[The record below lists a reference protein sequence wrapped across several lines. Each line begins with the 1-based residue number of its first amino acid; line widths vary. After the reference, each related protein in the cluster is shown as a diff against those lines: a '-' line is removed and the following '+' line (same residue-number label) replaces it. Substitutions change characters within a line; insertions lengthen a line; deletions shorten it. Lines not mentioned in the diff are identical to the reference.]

1 MKIHSRKFD
10 GTVVR
15 DLRQRARISGFTYL
29 SMLAL
34 VVIMGTMLGAAG
46 EVWHIASK
54 RDKEQELLFVGDQ
67 FRNAI
72 KSYYQH
78 SPGRSHRYPEAL
90 EDLLKDPRYPSTQ
103 RYLRKIYPDPVTGTL
118 KWGLAKGPAGEILG
132 VYSLSE
138 EEPLK
143 KSNFSVV
150 DRSFEGQT
158 KYKGW
163 VFVFIPGK

>member
-1 MKIHSRKFD
+1 MRILSQKCNWYVR
-10 GTVVR
+10 R
-15 DLRQRARISGFTYL
+15 DLPLRGRLSGFTYL

-46 EVWHIASK
+46 QVWHIASK
-54 RDKEQELLFVGDQ
+54 RDKEQELLFAGDQ

-78 SPGRSHRYPEAL
+78 SPGGSHRYPETL

-103 RYLRKIYPDPVTGTL
+103 RYLRKIFLDPVTGTT

-132 VYSLSE
+132 VYSLSDE
-138 EEPLK
+138 QPLK

-150 DRSFEGQT
+150 DRSFEGQA
-158 KYKGW
+158 KYKDW
-163 VFVFIPGK
+163 VFMFIPGK